1 MKKHFTLLLV
11 CYFFVPVLPAHAV
24 AVNLSPQAVEEAIAF
39 GNTNRSSIEK
49 DLDGSYAFGSAEEYA
64 EGGVVHTKWY
74 KLAIMSAQ
82 KARQGGTLS
91 ALEQAEIVSDPCL
104 QINIKVYGR
113 SLDFARDYQVTLLQG
128 AKVIKPEKIH
138 ADSFSSDSAAT
149 KSMAGFPGYWAIMRT
164 YFRYDAFNS
173 AAPAIL
179 ILNKNGKESRFK
191 IDFTRYK

>member
-91 ALEQAEIVSDPCL
+91 APEQAEIVSDPCL

-149 KSMAGFPGYWAIMRT
+149 RSMAGFPGYWAIMRT
-164 YFRYDAFNS
+164 YFRYDAFNP

>member
-1 MKKHFTLLLV
+1 
-11 CYFFVPVLPAHAV
+11 V

-49 DLDGSYAFGSAEEYA
+49 ELDGSYAFGSAEEYA

-74 KLAIMSAQ
+74 KLALMAAQ

-91 ALEQAEIVSDPCL
+91 APEQAEIVSDPCL

-128 AKVIKPEKIH
+128 TKAIKPEKIH

-149 KSMAGFPGYWAIMRT
+149 RSMPGFPGYWAIMRT
-164 YFRYDAFNS
+164 YFRYDAFNP

-191 IDFTRYK
+191 IDFNRYK

>member
-91 ALEQAEIVSDPCL
+91 APEQAEIVSDPCL

-138 ADSFSSDSAAT
+138 ADSFSSDTAAT
-149 KSMAGFPGYWAIMRT
+149 RSMAGFPGYWAIMRT
-164 YFRYDAFNS
+164 YFRYDAFNP

>member
-91 ALEQAEIVSDPCL
+91 APEQAEIVSDPCL

-149 KSMAGFPGYWAIMRT
+149 RSMAGFPGYWAIMRT

>member
-1 MKKHFTLLLV
+1 MKKYLALLLV
-11 CYFFVPVLPAHAV
+11 CYFFIPVFPSHAV
-24 AVNLSPQAVEEAIAF
+24 EVNLSPQAVEEAIAF

-49 DLDGSYAFGSAEEYA
+49 DLDGSYAFGSTEEYA

-91 ALEQAEIVSDPCL
+91 APEQAEIVSDPCL

-113 SLDFARDYQVTLLQG
+113 SLDFARDYQVTLLQS
-128 AKVIKPEKIH
+128 AKVIKPEKTH

-149 KSMAGFPGYWAIMRT
+149 RSMAGFPGYWAIMRT
-164 YFRYDAFNS
+164 YFRYDAFNP

>member
-1 MKKHFTLLLV
+1 MKKYLTLLLV
-11 CYFFVPVLPAHAV
+11 CYFFIPVFPSHAV
-24 AVNLSPQAVEEAIAF
+24 EVNLSPQAVGEAIAF

-49 DLDGSYAFGSAEEYA
+49 DLDDSYAFGSAEEYT

-74 KLAIMSAQ
+74 KLAFMAAQ

-91 ALEQAEIVSDPCL
+91 APEQAEIVSDPCL
-104 QINIKVYGR
+104 QINIKLYGR

-128 AKVIKPEKIH
+128 AKAIKPEKTH

-149 KSMAGFPGYWAIMRT
+149 RSMPGFPGYWAIMRT
-164 YFRYDAFNS
+164 YFRYDAFDP

-179 ILNKNGKESRFK
+179 ILKKDGKESRFK

>member
-1 MKKHFTLLLV
+1 MLV

-74 KLAIMSAQ
+74 KIAIMSAQ

-91 ALEQAEIVSDPCL
+91 APEQAEIVSDPCL

-128 AKVIKPEKIH
+128 AKVIKPEKTH

-149 KSMAGFPGYWAIMRT
+149 RSMPGFPGYWAIMRT

>member
-1 MKKHFTLLLV
+1 MKKHLALLLV

-24 AVNLSPQAVEEAIAF
+24 SVNLSPQAVEEAVAF
-39 GNTNRSSIEK
+39 GTAHRSAIEK

-74 KLAIMSAQ
+74 KLAFMAAQ
-82 KARQGGTLS
+82 KARQGGILS
-91 ALEQAEIVSDPCL
+91 APEQAEIVSDPCL

-138 ADSFSSDSAAT
+138 ADSFSSDTAAT
-149 KSMAGFPGYWAIMRT
+149 RSMPGFPGYWAIMRT
-164 YFRYDAFNS
+164 YFRYDAFNP

-179 ILNKNGKESRFK
+179 TLKKDGKESRFK

>member
-1 MKKHFTLLLV
+1 MKKHLTLLLV
-11 CYFFVPVLPAHAV
+11 CYFFIPVIPAHAV
-24 AVNLSPQAVEEAIAF
+24 EVNLSPQAVEEAIAF

-74 KLAIMSAQ
+74 KLALMSAQ

-91 ALEQAEIVSDPCL
+91 APEQAEIVSDPCL

-138 ADSFSSDSAAT
+138 ADSFTSDTAAT
-149 KSMAGFPGYWAIMRT
+149 RSMPGFPGYWAIIRT
-164 YFRYDAFNS
+164 YFRYDAFNP

-191 IDFTRYK
+191 IDFNRYK

>member
-1 MKKHFTLLLV
+1 MKKHLALLLV

-24 AVNLSPQAVEEAIAF
+24 SVNLSPQAVEEAVAF
-39 GNTNRSSIEK
+39 GTAHRGAIEK

-74 KLAIMSAQ
+74 KLAFMAAQ
-82 KARQGGTLS
+82 KARQGGILS
-91 ALEQAEIVSDPCL
+91 APEQAEIVSDPCL

-138 ADSFSSDSAAT
+138 ADSFSSDTAAT
-149 KSMAGFPGYWAIMRT
+149 RSMPGFPGYWAIMRT
-164 YFRYDAFNS
+164 YFRYDAFS
-173 AAPAIL
+173 PAAPAIL
-179 ILNKNGKESRFK
+179 ILKKDGRESRFK

>member
-1 MKKHFTLLLV
+1 MKKYLTLLLV

-24 AVNLSPQAVEEAIAF
+24 AVNLSPQEVEEAIAF

-74 KLAIMSAQ
+74 KLAFMAAQ
-82 KARQGGTLS
+82 KARHAGALS
-91 ALEQAEIVSDPCL
+91 APEQAEIVSDPCL
-104 QINIKVYGR
+104 QINLKVYGR

-128 AKVIKPEKIH
+128 AKVIKLEKIH
-138 ADSFSSDSAAT
+138 ADSFSSDTAAT
-149 KSMAGFPGYWAIMRT
+149 KSMTGFPGCWAIMRI
-164 YFRYDAFNS
+164 YFRYDTFNP

-179 ILNKNGKESRFK
+179 TLKKDGKESHFQ
-191 IDFTRYK
+191 IDFKRYK

>member
-74 KLAIMSAQ
+74 KLALMSAQ

-91 ALEQAEIVSDPCL
+91 APEQAEIVSDPCL

-128 AKVIKPEKIH
+128 TKVIKPEKIH
-138 ADSFSSDSAAT
+138 ADSFSSESAAT
-149 KSMAGFPGYWAIMRT
+149 RSMPGFPGYWAIIRT
-164 YFRYDAFNS
+164 YFRYDAFNP

-191 IDFTRYK
+191 IDFNRYK

>member
-49 DLDGSYAFGSAEEYA
+49 DLDGSYAFGSAEEYE

-74 KLAIMSAQ
+74 KLALMSAQ

-91 ALEQAEIVSDPCL
+91 APEQAEIVSDPCL

-128 AKVIKPEKIH
+128 TKAIKPEKIH

-149 KSMAGFPGYWAIMRT
+149 RSMPGFPGYWAIMRT
-164 YFRYDAFNS
+164 YFRYDAFNP

-191 IDFTRYK
+191 IDFNRYK